1 MMGQITPMFIIS
13 LALAV
18 SVLTILI
25 SISAYASL
33 VFSGINSE
41 ISASSFA
48 MRNTIIQ
55 AAQVPNYYGIWVEWQ

>member
-1 MMGQITPMFIIS
+1 MMGQITPLFIIS

-25 SISAYASL
+25 GISAYASL

-41 ISASSFA
+41 ISASSLA
-48 MRNTIIQ
+48 MRNTISQPVQ
-55 AAQVPNYYGIWVEWQ
+55 ASDYYGIWVEWQ